1 MAKAKATA
9 EMAVEVEPQ
18 LAEGHLV
25 LGSYYYPLPFQ
36 KGRGAY
42 NWFRDKERGLE
53 EWKTAERL
61 APNNAAVLAKLAEAA
76 IDRGDWKGAFQKLE
90 RARQVEPLE
99 PMWAEQLAFLHF
111 LFRHYDEAEKIADGM
126 IAKLREANPPE
137 FWTLKRNIALARGD
151 TAAAALA
158 NEKSDMI
165 RRGYSSIYVYKAE
178 VALMQHNYAEAAE
191 ILETFRDKASKT
203 VKNPRTI
210 KNFNP
215 YGTGN
220 YNLRIGIARRALGEK
235 EKALA
240 AFTASEEGFRG
251 WLRRYPEE
259 AAALGRLP
267 LALAGQG
274 RRDDALREI
283 ENAIAIFPLTRDPLR
298 AVEIRDYVANAYS
311 WTGDRT
317 LALELL
323 QKIVAL
329 PGGPTAGDLKLNPR
343 WDDLR
348 EDPRLNDLVAEAA
361 KPISL

>member
-1 MAKAKATA
+1 
-9 EMAVEVEPQ
+9 
-18 LAEGHLV
+18 
-25 LGSYYYPLPFQ
+25 
-36 KGRGAY
+36 
-42 NWFRDKERGLE
+42 
-53 EWKTAERL
+53 
-61 APNNAAVLAKLAEAA
+61 
-76 IDRGDWKGAFQKLE
+76 
-90 RARQVEPLE
+90 
-99 PMWAEQLAFLHF
+99 MWAEQLADLHF
-111 LFRHYDEAEKIADGM
+111 AFRHYDEAEKIADGM

-137 FWTLKRNIALARGD
+137 FWVLKRNIALARGD

-165 RRGYSSIYVYKAE
+165 RRGFANIYHYKAE
-178 VALMQHNYAEAAE
+178 VALMQHNYADAAE

-203 VKNPRTI
+203 VKNPRSI

-220 YNLRIGIARRALGEK
+220 LNLRLGIARRALGEK

-283 ENAIAIFPLTRDPLR
+283 ENAIAIFPLTRDPLS

>member
-1 MAKAKATA
+1 MAKAMATA

-99 PMWAEQLAFLHF
+99 PMWAEQLADLHF
-111 LFRHYDEAEKIADGM
+111 SFRHYDEAEKIADGM

-165 RRGYSSIYVYKAE
+165 RRGYSNIYLYKAE

-220 YNLRIGIARRALGEK
+220 LQPPNWDCPTRTRRERESVGSLYRVG
-235 EKALA
+235 
-240 AFTASEEGFRG
+240 
-251 WLRRYPEE
+251 RRVSGMAPSLPGGSGS
-259 AAALGRLP
+259 AWQAALGS
-267 LALAGQG
+267 G
-274 RRDDALREI
+274 R
-283 ENAIAIFPLTRDPLR
+283 
-298 AVEIRDYVANAYS
+298 S
-311 WTGDRT
+311 
-317 LALELL
+317 
-323 QKIVAL
+323 
-329 PGGPTAGDLKLNPR
+329 GPAR
-343 WDDLR
+343 
-348 EDPRLNDLVAEAA
+348 
-361 KPISL
+361 